1 MKKKVIIFLS
11 CLLIITTIFAIYIGP
26 KLNTSAK
33 PMSEYILMPGGL
45 RRYSPLMIDK
55 TVWTVNH
62 NGKVTVYDQTRIG
75 IRYYKGQKTI
85 SEAELN
91 ELYNFIQN
99 NDAEEP
105 AFFVCDG
112 PSYQF
117 TLYNMHGDVVK
128 TFKGE
133 LEHNYEQ
140 KIMTYISID
149 D

>member
-33 PMSEYILMPGGL
+33 PMFEYILMPGGL
-45 RRYSPLMIDK
+45 RRYSPLMIDR

>member
-1 MKKKVIIFLS
+1 MF
-11 CLLIITTIFAIYIGP
+11 
-26 KLNTSAK
+26 
-33 PMSEYILMPGGL
+33 EYILTPGGL